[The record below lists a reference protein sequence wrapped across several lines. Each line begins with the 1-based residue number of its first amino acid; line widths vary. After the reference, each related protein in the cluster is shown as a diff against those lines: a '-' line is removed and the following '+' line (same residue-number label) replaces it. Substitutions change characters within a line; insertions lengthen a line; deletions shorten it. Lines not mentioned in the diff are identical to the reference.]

1 MKALRDMASTYTA
14 NMLTTK
20 SSPLSAASLLVP
32 MSWIARTYME
42 MVGMVDLLKLEELS
56 IVGIFYGDTAKSNWF
71 NIQFWMLLV
80 GTHICKTLILVD
92 LIFCKTFSFP

>member
-1 MKALRDMASTYTA
+1 MALVKALRDMANTYTA
-14 NMLTTK
+14 NMQTTK

-56 IVGIFYGDTAKSNWF
+56 IVGIFYGDTAKSN
-71 NIQFWMLLV
+71 
-80 GTHICKTLILVD
+80 
-92 LIFCKTFSFP
+92 